1 MPSNNH
7 NMTAAEINLQVIN
20 LSTINSGTF
29 NQPQHQH
36 GMIIIMALVI
46 LLILSILG
54 ISSMSSSTMQERM
67 AANTRDHHIAF
78 QAAEVA
84 LRAAERE
91 IEAGLD
97 PPTGTSAGAANGF
110 STDCTDGLCNCYI
123 STATCMS
130 NSTTANYWNDAT
142 TNVWTISSR
151 HRSYNG
157 ALSEVAAQPIYII
170 EFLTY
175 VSASS
180 TTTGTPGP
188 GDPEMYRV
196 TALGFGQSLS
206 ARVMLQTTYKKQ

>member
-1 MPSNNH
+1 MSSRYSATNPLR
-7 NMTAAEINLQVIN
+7 INQLKQQNGFV
-20 LSTINSGTF
+20 
-29 NQPQHQH
+29 
-36 GMIIIMALVI
+36 IIMALVI

-97 PPTGTSAGAANGF
+97 PPSGTTAGNANSF
-110 STDCTDGLCNCYI
+110 STTCVNGLCNCYI
-123 STATCMS
+123 STVNCMS
-130 NSTTANYWNDAT
+130 NTANSNYWNDAT
-142 TNVWTISSR
+142 VNAWNISTR
-151 HRSYNG
+151 HRTYSGLLN
-157 ALSEVAAQPIYII
+157 EVDANPIYII

-175 VSASS
+175 LQGAAG
-180 TTTGTPGP
+180 TTSVGGP

-196 TALGFGQSLS
+196 TALGFGRSS
-206 ARVMLQTTYKKQ
+206 NSRVMLQTTYKKQ

>member
-1 MPSNNH
+1 MSSNNH
-7 NMTAAEINLQVIN
+7 KMIAAGIKPSVKPV
-20 LSTINSGTF
+20 TIN
-29 NQPQHQH
+29 QLKRQH
-36 GMIIIMALVI
+36 GMVIIMALVI

-97 PPTGTSAGAANGF
+97 PPTGNSAGAANDF
-110 STDCTDGLCNCYI
+110 STDCTNGLCNCYI

-130 NSTTANYWNDAT
+130 NSATDNYWNSALE
-142 TNVWTISSR
+142 VWKTSGR
-151 HRSYNG
+151 HRTYNG

-196 TALGFGQSLS
+196 TALGFGQSSS